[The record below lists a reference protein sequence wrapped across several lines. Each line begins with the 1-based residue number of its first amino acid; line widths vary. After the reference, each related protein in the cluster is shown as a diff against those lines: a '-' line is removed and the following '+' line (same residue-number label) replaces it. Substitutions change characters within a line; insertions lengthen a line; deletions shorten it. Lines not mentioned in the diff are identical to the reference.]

1 MGYLGNQ
8 KTNETAGYSEQDIKD
23 SVYRHSRVTEKAYN
37 EMLRNYDLDWFR
49 NCNTHPFI
57 SNLDIIN

>member
-8 KTNETAGYSEQDIKD
+8 KTNETAGYYEQDIKD

-37 EMLRNYDLDWFR
+37 EMLRNYDLD
-49 NCNTHPFI
+49 
-57 SNLDIIN
+57 